1 MSSVPRRARES
12 GARQRATGRLAYA
25 SAAEFAYATLHG
37 EIMDGQLSPGHRMR
51 EQELSERLQ
60 VSRTPVREA
69 LSRLQ
74 ADGLLAIQP
83 RSGLAVAELDDAG
96 VIELYETRE
105 ALEGTAAQLAA
116 RYANPRDIAAMRSV
130 LAAEASAPD
139 EPVEQQR
146 HNRAFHAALLAA
158 SHNRFLLKSL
168 QVLHD
173 ALALLGPTTLV
184 RSARREQAE
193 AEHRLILEAIEKRDA
208 VTAEAE
214 MRAHVRHGAEVRQ
227 AMRAL
232 GARD

>member
-1 MSSVPRRARES
+1 MS
-12 GARQRATGRLAYA
+12 GARVRVLDRQAYA
-25 SAAEFAYATLHG
+25 SAAEFAYATLRG
-37 EIMDGQLSPGHRMR
+37 EIMDGLLAPGHRLR

-60 VSRTPVREA
+60 ISRTPVREA

-74 ADGLLAIQP
+74 ADGLLVMQP

-105 ALEGTAAQLAA
+105 ALEATAAQLAA
-116 RYANPRDIAAMRSV
+116 RYANPRDIAAMRSI
-130 LAAEASAPD
+130 LAAEELAPD
-139 EPVEQQR
+139 DPVQQQR
-146 HNRAFHAALLAA
+146 HNRTFHAALLAA
-158 SHNRFLLKSL
+158 SHNRFLVKSL

-184 RSARREQAE
+184 RAGRREQAQ
-193 AEHRLILEAIEKRDA
+193 AEHRRILEAIEKRDSA
-208 VTAEAE
+208 TAEAE

-232 GARD
+232 VARE

>member
-1 MSSVPRRARES
+1 MS
-12 GARQRATGRLAYA
+12 GARVRVLDRQAYA
-25 SAAEFAYATLHG
+25 SAAEFAYATLRG
-37 EIMDGQLSPGHRMR
+37 EIMDGLLPPGHRLR

-74 ADGLLAIQP
+74 ADGLLVVQP

-105 ALEGTAAQLAA
+105 ALEATAAQLAA
-116 RYANPRDIAAMRSV
+116 RYANPRDIAAMRSI
-130 LAAEASAPD
+130 LAAEELAPD
-139 EPVEQQR
+139 DPVQQQR
-146 HNRAFHAALLAA
+146 HNRSFHGALLAA
-158 SHNRFLLKSL
+158 SHNRFLVKSL

-184 RSARREQAE
+184 RAGRREQAQ
-193 AEHRLILEAIEKRDA
+193 AEHRRILEAIEKRDSA
-208 VTAEAE
+208 TAEAE

-227 AMRAL
+227 TMRAL
-232 GARD
+232 LARE

>member
-1 MSSVPRRARES
+1 MSSARLRA
-12 GARQRATGRLAYA
+12 ADRQAYG
-25 SAAEFAYATLHG
+25 SAAEFAYATLRG
-37 EIMDGQLSPGHRMR
+37 EIMDGQLPPGHRMR

-74 ADGLLAIQP
+74 ADGLLLMQP

-116 RYANPRDIAAMRSV
+116 RYANPRDIAAMRSI
-130 LAAEASAPD
+130 LAAEELAPD
-139 EPVEQQR
+139 DPVQQQR

-158 SHNRFLLKSL
+158 SHNRFLVKSL

-184 RSARREQAE
+184 RPGRREQAQ
-193 AEHRLILEAIEKRDA
+193 AEHRRVLEAIEKRDS
-208 VTAEAE
+208 VTAETE
-214 MRAHVRHGAEVRQ
+214 MRAHVRHGSEVRQ
-227 AMRAL
+227 ATRAL
-232 GARD
+232 AARE

>member
-1 MSSVPRRARES
+1 MTGLRARMTE
-12 GARQRATGRLAYA
+12 RAQYG
-25 SAAEFAYATLHG
+25 SAAEFAYATLRG
-37 EIMDGQLSPGHRMR
+37 EIMGGHLQPGHRMR

-74 ADGLLAIQP
+74 ADGLLVMQP

-116 RYANPRDIAAMRSV
+116 RYANPRDIAAMRSI
-130 LAAEASAPD
+130 LAAEELAPD
-139 EPVEQQR
+139 DPVQQQR
-146 HNRAFHAALLAA
+146 HNRIFHAAVLAA
-158 SHNRFLLKSL
+158 SHNRFLVKSL

-173 ALALLGPTTLV
+173 ALTLLGPTTL
-184 RSARREQAE
+184 ARPDRRAQAQ
-193 AEHRLILEAIEKRDA
+193 AEHRQVLDAIEKRDSA
-208 VTAEAE
+208 AAEAV

-227 AMRAL
+227 HMR
-232 GARD
+232 GAAAQD

>member
-1 MSSVPRRARES
+1 MSSARLRA
-12 GARQRATGRLAYA
+12 ANRQAYA
-25 SAAEFAYATLHG
+25 SAAEFAYARLRG
-37 EIMDGQLSPGHRMR
+37 EIMDGQLPPGHRMR

-74 ADGLLAIQP
+74 ADGLLVMQP

-116 RYANPRDIAAMRSV
+116 RYANPRDIAAMRSI
-130 LAAEASAPD
+130 LAAEELAPD
-139 EPVEQQR
+139 DPVQQQR

-158 SHNRFLLKSL
+158 SHNRFLVKSL

-184 RSARREQAE
+184 RPGRREQAQ
-193 AEHRLILEAIEKRDA
+193 AEHRRVLEAIEKRDSVA
-208 VTAEAE
+208 AEAE
-214 MRAHVRHGAEVRQ
+214 MRAHVRHGSEVRQ
-227 AMRAL
+227 TMRAPA
-232 GARD
+232 ARE

>member
-1 MSSVPRRARES
+1 MS
-12 GARQRATGRLAYA
+12 GARLRVADRQAYA
-25 SAAEFAYATLHG
+25 SAAEFAYATLRG
-37 EIMDGQLSPGHRMR
+37 EIMEGQLPPGQRLR

-74 ADGLLAIQP
+74 ADGLLVMQP

-105 ALEGTAAQLAA
+105 ALEATAAQLAA
-116 RYANPRDIAAMRSV
+116 RYANPRDIAAMRSI
-130 LAAEASAPD
+130 LAAEELAPED
-139 EPVEQQR
+139 PVQLQR
-146 HNRAFHAALLAA
+146 HNRAFHATLLAA

-173 ALALLGPTTLV
+173 ALALLGPTTLA
-184 RSARREQAE
+184 RTGRREQAQ
-193 AEHRLILEAIEKRDA
+193 AEHRRILEAIEKRDSA
-208 VTAEAE
+208 TAEAE
-214 MRAHVRHGAEVRQ
+214 MRAHVRHGAEMRQ

-232 GARD
+232 AARD